1 MWKSDKS
8 DICFSQ
14 PSALSPYMLN
24 TTAISLFT
32 NIRISI
38 KRPTDSSTRSKS
50 WQTDTMSGQT
60 STANKQVGTDGYKPV
75 LREGKRVLR
84 LLWGVKWILQV
95 GTSKCDKKGSRIKI
109 TLY

>member
-1 MWKSDKS
+1 M
-8 DICFSQ
+8 
-14 PSALSPYMLN
+14 
-24 TTAISLFT
+24 
-32 NIRISI
+32 
-38 KRPTDSSTRSKS
+38 
-50 WQTDTMSGQT
+50 
-60 STANKQVGTDGYKPV
+60 STANEQIGTDGYKPV